1 MDLSK
6 LPNLNAL
13 RAFEAAAR
21 LERFSRAAQELFVT
35 HGAVSH
41 RIRALEDE
49 LGIGLFVRDG
59 KRVRLT
65 EIGRTYA
72 GQVRA
77 AMFDIA
83 QATQEVRS
91 GDRARRLIVSSLPS
105 FAARWLMPRIG
116 RFIELHPEIDLDLKT
131 TNVLVDLRRD
141 EVDVAIRLGSGD
153 YPGLDAR
160 ALMAETYF
168 VACAPT
174 YNNGRLPRKPAELLK
189 ARLLRSE
196 PELWHDWFV
205 LAGLPDAPEP
215 RRGVMFED
223 SSMLLQ
229 AVLDGGGIGLVRRS
243 LAIDL
248 VASGRLVKL
257 FDIEAPSATGY
268 FMVCLPATAELP
280 RVSLLRQWLEA
291 EAAHFEQ
298 SYGSVVSALR

>member
-21 LERFSRAAQELFVT
+21 LESFSGAAQELFVT

-72 GQVRA
+72 SQVRV

-91 GDRARRLIVSSLPS
+91 GDRSRRLIVSTLPS

-116 RFIELHPEIDLDLKT
+116 RFIELHPEIDLELKT
-131 TNVLVDLRRD
+131 TSVLVDLRRD
-141 EVDVAIRLGSGD
+141 EVDVAIRFGSGD

-160 ALMAETYF
+160 GLMAETYF
-168 VACAPT
+168 VACTPT
-174 YNNGRLPRKPAELLK
+174 YNHGKLPRKPAELLK

-196 PELWHDWFV
+196 HELWHRWFV

-215 RRGVMFED
+215 NRGVMYED

-229 AVLDGGGIGLVRRS
+229 AVLDSGGIGMVRRS
-243 LAIDL
+243 LAIDH

-257 FDIEAPSATGY
+257 FDIEAPSVNSY
-268 FMVCLPATAELP
+268 FMVCLPATADLP
-280 RVSLLRQWLEA
+280 RVTLLRQWLEA
-291 EAAHFEQ
+291 EAARFEQ
-298 SYGSVVSALR
+298 SYGSVASAFR